1 MLRRMLHLWE
11 SLPARRQIL
20 VATPIAFVLL
30 FLIHASGLFP
40 LLTIQRALMYAAM
53 ECVPVALVVTFAT
66 QTELAR
72 RASVARAAEAEI
84 EPEVG
89 AEPEPEAEPRV

>member
-1 MLRRMLHLWE
+1 MMRRLLTWWE
-11 SLPARRQIL
+11 SLPPRRQIM
-20 VATPIAFVLL
+20 VATPVAFLLL

-40 LLTIQRALMYAAM
+40 LLTIKRALTYAVM

-72 RASVARAAEAEI
+72 RAHAAKAREAAEQSSDDA
-84 EPEVG
+84 PP
-89 AEPEPEAEPRV
+89 AP

>member
-1 MLRRMLHLWE
+1 MAMLRRLLHLWE
-11 SLPARRQIL
+11 SLPARHQIM

-40 LLTIQRALMYAAM
+40 LLTIRRALTYALM
-53 ECVPVALVVTFAT
+53 ECIPVALVVTFAT

-72 RASVARAAEAEI
+72 RASAAENDDLDSEDA
-84 EPEVG
+84 G
-89 AEPEPEAEPRV
+89 